1 MERYK
6 VICLD
11 LDGTVYKG
19 DQAIPESVAFIR
31 SLQQSGIEP
40 YFITNNSSRTI
51 VEQQQKLKRLGVETA
66 EHQIMT
72 SAIASAR
79 YCAQNYSGQTVQ
91 MIGESGLR
99 EALINEGL
107 TLVESDGDI
116 VVMGIDHEITYEKLA
131 SACLSIR
138 NGARFLATNG
148 DLSVPNERGLV
159 PGNGAFIELV
169 KASAGVA
176 PTVLGKPQSY
186 MLEFVQ
192 QQTGAKKEEMLMIG
206 DNYDTDILSGIRY
219 GIDTIHL
226 QGGVTSLEEV
236 LGKPEA
242 PTYMVKTLAE
252 WNKTKGLV

>member
-1 MERYK
+1 MEHYK
-6 VICLD
+6 TICLD

-19 DQAIPESVAFIR
+19 EQAIPESVDFIR
-31 SLQQSGIEP
+31 TLQQSGIEP
-40 YFITNNSSRTI
+40 YFITNNSSRT
-51 VEQQQKLKRLGVETA
+51 VLEQQQKLKRLGVETS

-79 YCAQNYSGQTVQ
+79 YCAQNYTGMTVQ

-99 EALINEGL
+99 EALLNEGI

-138 NGARFLATNG
+138 KGACFLATNG
-148 DLSVPNERGLV
+148 DLSLPNEIGLV

-169 KASAGVA
+169 KASTGVA
-176 PTVLGKPQSY
+176 PTILGKPQSY

-192 QQTGAKKEEMLMIG
+192 QQTGAHKEEMLMIG

-226 QGGVTSLEEV
+226 QCGVTSLEEV
-236 LGKPEA
+236 LGKLEA
-242 PTYMVKTLAE
+242 PTYMFKTLAE
-252 WNKTKGLV
+252 WNTTKGLV